1 LPDTEDIFQRETEAG
16 WVIVSSDIPRLG
28 GPYSD
33 LPERLLSKMDISR
46 LSVCVAAGDILTPD
60 LDAFLEDIETL
71 LGTPVGLWRLEEE
84 PPVELAGAG
93 LLVLVGGIVEDWTA
107 GLDNTLIGELVLQS
121 LNQGGVIFAIG
132 PAAAAM
138 GTWTFP
144 TVDDDIAP
152 ALKWLP
158 GALIMPGEGSPSDL
172 DKVRQ
177 LLEAQPKAYA
187 LGLSEASLV
196 AFGPAGEI
204 EVWGEAQP
212 RLILGSGWSEE

>member
-1 LPDTEDIFQRETEAG
+1 LPDTQDIFQRETEAG

-33 LPERLLSKMDISR
+33 LPENLLSKMDISR
-46 LSVCVAAGDILTPD
+46 LCVCVAAGEMLTPD

-71 LGTPVGLWRLEEE
+71 LGTPVSLWRLEEE
-84 PPVELAGAG
+84 PPAELAGAG
-93 LLVLVGGIVEDWTA
+93 LLILVGGIVEDWTA
-107 GLDNTLIGELVLQS
+107 GLESTLIGELVLQS
-121 LNQGGVIFAIG
+121 LNGGGVIFAIG
-132 PAAAAM
+132 SAAAAI

-144 TVDDDIAP
+144 TTEDDIVP
-152 ALKWLP
+152 GLKWLP
-158 GALIMPGEGSPSDL
+158 GALILPGEASPSDV

-177 LLEAQPKAYA
+177 LLETQPKAYA
-187 LGLSEASLV
+187 LGLREASLV

-212 RLILGSGWSEE
+212 RLILGSGWSEA

>member
-16 WVIVSSDIPRLG
+16 WVIVSSDVPRLG

-33 LPERLLSKMDISR
+33 LPERLLSKMDLSR
-46 LSVCVAAGDILTPD
+46 LCVCVAAGEILTPD
-60 LDAFLEDIETL
+60 LDAFLEDIEIL
-71 LGTPVGLWRLEEE
+71 LGTPVSLWRLEEE
-84 PPVELAGAG
+84 PPAEMAGAG
-93 LLVLVGGIVEDWTA
+93 LLILVGGIVEEWTA
-107 GLDNTLIGELVLQS
+107 GLDNTLMGELVLQS

-132 PAAAAM
+132 SAAAAM
-138 GTWTFP
+138 GTWAFP
-144 TVDDDIAP
+144 TIEDDIAP
-152 ALKWLP
+152 ALQWLP
-158 GALIMPGEGSPSDL
+158 GALILPGEASPSDL
-172 DKVRQ
+172 DNVRQ
-177 LLEAQPKAYA
+177 LLEDQPKAYA